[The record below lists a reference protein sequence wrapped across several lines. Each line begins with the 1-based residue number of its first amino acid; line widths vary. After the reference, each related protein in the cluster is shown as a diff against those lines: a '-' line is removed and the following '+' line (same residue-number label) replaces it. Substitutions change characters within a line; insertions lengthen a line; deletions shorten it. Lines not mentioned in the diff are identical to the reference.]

1 MKEAIKNLAERI
13 EKTISVIQTEE
24 ATKNAYIMPFLQLL
38 GYDVFNP
45 LEVVPEFTADVGS
58 KNEEKVDYAIVLNGK
73 PAILIECKMCAN
85 ELNVNNESQLLRYFH
100 TTAAKFAI
108 LTNGVTYKFYTDLVE
123 PNKMDLNAF
132 MTINLRD
139 YDKINYSELAKFHKE
154 KFDADNI
161 RKTADML
168 KCSNSIKRILNDEFT
183 SPSEEFVR
191 MIFKKMDTTASIFT
205 EKQKEKLT
213 PLVKS
218 ALENMISEKVKA
230 NLDAALKT
238 TTEAQIA
245 SDAVHETVLGADTGV
260 VTTQDEIDAYNI
272 IKAIAVELVAPD
284 KVVMRDAKSYCAI
297 LFDDNNRKPI
307 CRLFFNNPEKKSI
320 VVFDGP
326 QEERIA
332 INNLHDIFELKERIL
347 AAIKKY
353 QADLSVPV
361 SENNQVSQS

>member
-1 MKEAIKNLAERI
+1 
-13 EKTISVIQTEE
+13 
-24 ATKNAYIMPFLQLL
+24 
-38 GYDVFNP
+38 
-45 LEVVPEFTADVGS
+45 
-58 KNEEKVDYAIVLNGK
+58 
-73 PAILIECKMCAN
+73 
-85 ELNVNNESQLLRYFH
+85 
-100 TTAAKFAI
+100 
-108 LTNGVTYKFYTDLVE
+108 
-123 PNKMDLNAF
+123 
-132 MTINLRD
+132 
-139 YDKINYSELAKFHKE
+139 
-154 KFDADNI
+154 
-161 RKTADML
+161 
-168 KCSNSIKRILNDEFT
+168 
-183 SPSEEFVR
+183 
-191 MIFKKMDTTASIFT
+191 
-205 EKQKEKLT
+205 
-213 PLVKS
+213 
-218 ALENMISEKVKA
+218 MISEKVKA